1 MAKSDRWVNAGD
13 LLSTFDR
20 DRARDKSA
28 ENARVSEVLHRRAVG
43 GVPDDAY
50 YMKEVGKEGIKR
62 QQENMK
68 AEADDYQTGY
78 EKKRVAGK
86 KTGGVHKQGM
96 STVGGK
102 KRTVKK
108 RVAGK

>member
-1 MAKSDRWVNAGD
+1 MAKSDRWGNAGD

-86 KTGGVHKQGM
+86 SKAAGTAKKSASKKT
-96 STVGGK
+96 T
-102 KRTVKK
+102 RK